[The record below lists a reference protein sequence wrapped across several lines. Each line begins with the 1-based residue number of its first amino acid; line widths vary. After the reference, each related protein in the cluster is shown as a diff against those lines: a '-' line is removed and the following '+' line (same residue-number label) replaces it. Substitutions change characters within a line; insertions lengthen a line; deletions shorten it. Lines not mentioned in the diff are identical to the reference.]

1 MVLSLGDVNIGKA
14 IESQMTSLRRRRHHV
29 DKQSKIGT
37 QKNLK
42 AEEKMKARMKRAD
55 ASNVTK
61 VEVKTEKAGTS
72 RDVERKKSTGDSKAN
87 NSRTGDKAT

>member
-1 MVLSLGDVNIGKA
+1 MGKA

-55 ASNVTK
+55 AAQLPCDNDETD
-61 VEVKTEKAGTS
+61 KAGTS
-72 RDVERKKSTGDSKAN
+72 RDEGRKRSTRDSK
-87 NSRTGDKAT
+87 TGKTADKAT

>member
-1 MVLSLGDVNIGKA
+1 MGKA

-55 ASNVTK
+55 AAQLPSDDETD
-61 VEVKTEKAGTS
+61 KAGTS
-72 RDVERKKSTGDSKAN
+72 RDEGRKRSTRDSQTK
-87 NSRTGDKAT
+87 TGKTADKAT